1 MKINDTDSSPAIRM
15 EHVWVRYHER
25 PVLED
30 ISLTVEE
37 GEILSVVGPNGGG
50 KTTLLHCLVGF
61 VKPFQGRIRV
71 LGKDPSSHHP
81 QGEIGYLPQINQT
94 NRLFPVSAEDVVKM
108 ARYARRK
115 PGRRLKSEDHR
126 RVSDVLEK
134 VGMAQWKRH
143 HFGSLSGGQQQRV
156 LIARALALDPRI
168 LLLDEPSTGLDAV
181 AQDTFYQILRDIR
194 DEYRLTVLMVS
205 HDIGTVSAFVD
216 RLACL
221 NTRLHFHGKPG
232 DCIPSGTLEKVFGS
246 RFNFIVHDEQ
256 CETCGQRP

>member
-1 MKINDTDSSPAIRM
+1 MSNTDSSPVVRM
-15 EHVWVRYHER
+15 DHVWVRYHER

-30 ISLTVEE
+30 ISLTVEP

-50 KTTLLHCLVGF
+50 KTTLLHSLVGF
-61 VKPFQGRIRV
+61 VQPFQGRIRV
-71 LGKDPSSHHP
+71 LGKDPSAHR
-81 QGEIGYLPQINQT
+81 QRGEIGYLPQINHI

-115 PGRRLKSEDHR
+115 PGCRLKPEDHR
-126 RVSDVLEK
+126 RVSNVLER
-134 VGMAQWKRH
+134 VGMAQWKH
-143 HFGSLSGGQQQRV
+143 YHFGSLSGGQQQRV
-156 LIARALALDPRI
+156 LIARALALDPQI

-194 DEYRLTVLMVS
+194 DEYGLAILMVS

-221 NTRLHFHGKPG
+221 NTRLHFHGKPK
-232 DCIPSGTLEKVFGS
+232 DCIPSGVLEKVFGS
-246 RFNFIVHDEQ
+246 RFNFVVHDEQ
-256 CETCGQRP
+256 CETCGPRS